1 MGASLPL
8 CLFILWRHSCP
19 LVKWLKLVCA
29 LEICAWSSHSHCRVK
44 RELERRGNAVQY
56 EVLASLY
63 QVPQNQTGFL
73 RYFWLPSRVQIG
85 KCGISSAEM
94 LRSCSGQW
102 ETMLRVVKE
111 HTCSETTSRV
121 FCCQKKK
128 KKEKKSSPFAR
139 NWTRVKFEN
148 KLICSKRRLP
158 ESPVWLCATRRYFVW
173 FAPCGYR
180 AVLSKG
186 RSLPSPCVKTG
197 ARHFN
202 ASLLCV
208 VCLSCKSPHGLLY
221 GFRMV
226 TQN

>member
-44 RELERRGNAVQY
+44 RELERRGNMPCNMRY
-56 EVLASLY
+56 SRLCIKSRK
-63 QVPQNQTGFL
+63 TKRGF
-73 RYFWLPSRVQIG
+73 F
-85 KCGISSAEM
+85 GISDYLHAYKLGSAVFQGQK
-94 LRSCSGQW
+94 CFGAVPGSGRLCCGLW
-102 ETMLRVVKE
+102 KSTRAVK
-111 HTCSETTSRV
+111 RQAV
-121 FCCQKKK
+121 YFVARKK